1 MDDEQFR
8 QLLDHFGYSW
18 KGYRRVRKGVKRR
31 ISRHMQQLGYRSIEE
46 YLKSLDSDWGLRRQ
60 LDSVMSVPVSR
71 FFRDR
76 ALWKIMEEHIVPEI
90 VKENREKV
98 RFLSIGCACG
108 EEVYSFKI
116 VWDIVHARLGC
127 MPELDLLATDIN
139 PDYLS
144 RAQKGVYSKGSLK
157 EVPRELRD
165 TYFTY
170 CRNDEHYRI
179 APSIKNGISWKVHDV
194 IKEPFEGDF
203 QIILLRNG
211 ILTYYSDE
219 LKGSAFREVVGSLAD
234 DGYLII
240 GAHEKLP
247 VEQKELLPFRDQ
259 CYIFKRVVT
268 VKPPR
273 HEVTKM
279 IV

>member
-31 ISRHMQQLGYRSIEE
+31 ISRHMQQLGCRNNEE
-46 YLKSLDSDWGLRRQ
+46 YLKSLDSDWGLRKQ
-60 LDSVMSVPVSR
+60 FTSVMSVSVSR

-90 VKENREKV
+90 AKENREKV
-98 RFLSIGCACG
+98 QFLSIGCACG
-108 EEVYSFKI
+108 EEVYSFRI
-116 VWDIVHARLGC
+116 VWDIVQARLGC

-170 CRNDEHYRI
+170 LRKNGVYRVV
-179 APSIKNGISWKVHDV
+179 PSIKEGISWKVHNV
-194 IKEPFEGDF
+194 IREPFEGDF

-211 ILTYYSDE
+211 VLTYYGDE
-219 LKGSAFREVVGSLAD
+219 LKRPAFRSIVDSLAYG
-234 DGYLII
+234 GYLII
-240 GAHEKLP
+240 GSHEKLP
-247 VEQKELLPFRDQ
+247 VEQEELLPFKGQR
-259 CYIFKRVVT
+259 YIFRRIERKTR
-268 VKPPR
+268 
-273 HEVTKM
+273 
-279 IV
+279 